1 MPTPAQAPAPDPAPD
16 DNDVHGFKKSSEL
29 EQLADAIWLKPARD
43 RCPGRWREATRAEQ
57 RRGID
62 YWLLIN
68 GRWYSFEVKTE
79 NYPLNYFIE
88 LYQLVESRRSFELGY
103 LYKCEADFLVL
114 SNLLGI
120 FAVVVPR
127 AEFAQHSIDFAL
139 QSAGRNELFLVV
151 NAKKDVVERAA
162 IGIALSYAKSLKTYK
177 GKWALVNFSDS
188 LAPATAFVKKSLWY
202 IEDDKLKT
210 KAADAKMA
218 EGLATYDKLA
228 VKNPNRLVTRHLEI
242 AMERL
247 VPHLGAYPAPAV
259 THCRDAT
266 FAWALNGLVTKQVAF
281 ADRFTGAY
289 HTSYQQDE
297 VEVLLRVRASGAY
310 AQPAAAPALVTA

>member
-1 MPTPAQAPAPDPAPD
+1 MPTSAQAPASASD
-16 DNDVHGFKKSSEL
+16 DKSVNGFKNSSAL
-29 EQLADAIWLKPARD
+29 EKLADAIWLKPARD
-43 RCPGRWREATRAEQ
+43 RCPGRWREATEAEQ
-57 RRGID
+57 KRGID
-62 YWLLIN
+62 YWLLID

-79 NYPLNYFIE
+79 NYPVNYFIE

-127 AEFAQHSIDFAL
+127 AEFAKHSIDFAL
-139 QSAGRNELFLVV
+139 QSAGRRELSLVV

-162 IGIALSYAKSLKTYK
+162 IGIALSYVESLKAFK

-188 LAPATAFVKKSLWY
+188 LAPATEFVNKSLWY
-202 IEDDKLKT
+202 IKDDKLRAKG
-210 KAADAKMA
+210 AGAKMA

-228 VKNPNRLVTRHLEI
+228 VKNPNRLVTKHLEV

-247 VPHLGAYPAPAV
+247 APHLGECPAPAM
-259 THCRDAT
+259 THRRDAT
-266 FAWALNGLVTKQVAF
+266 FAWALQGLVTNQVAF

-289 HTSYQQDE
+289 HTSYEQDT

-310 AQPAAAPALVTA
+310 VQPTAALVPALA